1 MSSMNNEMHRYTYE
15 EIHAMSAHE
24 LRDLMNSYKGSLLKN
39 RQLPSHVRDYLEVE
53 YCYLQRELQERER
66 WNPSPANR
74 ERTFKGNNHSDSK
87 R

>member
-15 EIHAMSAHE
+15 EIHAMSGHE
-24 LRDLMNSYKGSLLKN
+24 LRDLMNSYKGSLVKN
-39 RQLPSHVRDYLEVE
+39 RQLPNMVRDYLEVE

-66 WNPSPANR
+66 WNMSSPNR
-74 ERTFKGNNHSDSK
+74 ERTFRGSNNQGSK